1 MAIECHQLTENVL
14 VEGGFEF
21 GHREDTPAAWHKKG
35 VKIPT
40 DLAGDAWS
48 FSSHAGV
55 AWGIKMVP
63 YRVIRGLPEVCEL
76 ADCFGQYII
85 RDDGDKRHLATV
97 GSKWTPHQW
106 VDSCRNLQVLLDTG
120 RCRMS
125 TVGSLSGG
133 TTIFASLEFHKM
145 EVRTGDVVTSHFH
158 HVVRNEYASNFTG
171 IWDLRMVCRNTVSRG
186 MAAASSAMRIRH
198 GRDVTLNVKTAIDAI
213 NVESETFARK
223 VEGWQKLAQVS
234 LAPSDIRE
242 YVQKVFDVDP
252 SKEEVSTK
260 LGNQLDKVVNMAL
273 FGMGNNGS
281 SLWDAFN
288 GVTQFLSH
296 ESGHNANTRTE
307 SLWFGSAG
315 KRLERAAEI
324 AAQMAS

>member
-1 MAIECHQLTENVL
+1 MIECHQLTENVL

-21 GHREDTPAAWHKKG
+21 GYRDDTVAAWHKKG
-35 VKIPT
+35 VRIPA
-40 DLAGDAWS
+40 DMAGDAWG
-48 FSSHAGV
+48 FSSHAGIN
-55 AWGIKMVP
+55 WGIEMVP
-63 YRVIRGLPEVCEL
+63 YRLVDGIPQVCSL
-76 ADCFGQYII
+76 ADSFGQFIV
-85 RDDGDKRHLATV
+85 RNDVGKRHLATV
-97 GSKWTPHQW
+97 GRKWTPHQW
-106 VDSCRNLQVLLDTG
+106 VDSCRFLQSLLDTG

-133 TTIFASLEFHKM
+133 STVFASLEFLKL
-145 EVRTGDVVTSHFH
+145 EVRAGDSVTSHFH
-158 HVVRNEYASNFTG
+158 HVVKNEYASNFTG
-171 IWDLRMVCRNTVSRG
+171 VWDMRMVCRNTVRMG
-186 MAAASSAMRIRH
+186 MASASSAMRIRH
-198 GRDVTLNVKTAIDAI
+198 GSNVTLKVQDAI
-213 NVESETFARK
+213 KAIELESETFAK
-223 VEGWQKLAQVS
+223 TVEGWQKLAKVS
-234 LAPSDIRE
+234 LAPSDVRA
-242 YVQKVFDVDP
+242 YVEKVFDVDP
-252 SKEEVSTK
+252 KSEEISTK
-260 LGNQLDKVVNMAL
+260 LGNQLDKVVQMAL